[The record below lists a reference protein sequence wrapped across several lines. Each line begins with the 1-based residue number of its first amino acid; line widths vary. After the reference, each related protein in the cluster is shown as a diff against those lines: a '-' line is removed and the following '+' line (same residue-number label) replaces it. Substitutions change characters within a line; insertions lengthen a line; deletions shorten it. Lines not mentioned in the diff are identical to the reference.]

1 MFCNDLDIRS
11 DDYPEKINGGGGNV
25 MNVIGYVRVSTSGQ
39 AKDGYSLS
47 YQQDEIRSYCQEQGW
62 YLQNIFTDEGI
73 SGAKVDEDALE
84 VDRIGF
90 QSMLTALSTRTY
102 DAVIVLNT
110 SRLWRS
116 DIVKVLVHR
125 EFKRYGV
132 DVKSIEQ
139 PTYSIHKKDP
149 SDFLINGLM
158 ELLDAYQRLEISM
171 KLSRGRNKK
180 AQQGGYAGG
189 RAAFGY
195 KASKGHKAIEIN
207 LNEALAVQRLFE
219 LKELYPDRSLSKL
232 AYQLNYD
239 GFTTQQGKRFTK
251 VQVKRILDRKA
262 FYQGLYL
269 YGDIQAD
276 GLHQAII

>member
-1 MFCNDLDIRS
+1 
-11 DDYPEKINGGGGNV
+11 

-39 AKDGYSLS
+39 AKDGYSLA
-47 YQQDEIRSYCQEQGW
+47 YQQDEIQAYCQQQGW
-62 YLQNIFTDEGI
+62 NLLQVFTDEGI

-90 QSMLTALSTRTY
+90 QDMLAALSTQTI
-102 DAVIVLNT
+102 DAVVVLNT

-125 EFKRYGV
+125 EFKKYGV

-139 PTYSIHKKDP
+139 PSYSIYKKDP

-171 KLSRGRNKK
+171 KLSRGRSKK
-180 AQQGGYAGG
+180 AAQGGYAGG

-195 KASKGHKAIEIN
+195 KAKKGQKVIEVNKAQAN
-207 LNEALAVQRLFE
+207 TVRRLFDIRE
-219 LKELYPDRSLSKL
+219 QNPNWTLTEM
-232 AYQLNYD
+232 AIQMNQE
-239 GFTTQQGKRFTK
+239 GFTTQQGKQFTK
-251 VQVKRILDRKA
+251 VQVKRILDRRE
-262 FYQGLYL
+262 FYEGQYH
-269 YGDIQAD
+269 YGGITAT
-276 GLHQAII
+276 GLHQAIL

>member
-1 MFCNDLDIRS
+1 
-11 DDYPEKINGGGGNV
+11 

-39 AKDGYSLS
+39 AKDGYSLT
-47 YQQDEIRSYCQEQGW
+47 YQKDEIRSYCQEQGW
-62 YLQNIFTDEGI
+62 NLLNVYSDEGI

-90 QSMLTALSTRTY
+90 QSMLSALATRTY
-102 DAVIVLNT
+102 DAVVVLNT

-125 EFKRYGV
+125 EFKKYGV
-132 DVKSIEQ
+132 DVKSIDQ
-139 PTYSIHKKDP
+139 PTYSIFKRDP

-158 ELLDAYQRLEISM
+158 ELLDAYQRLEICM

-180 AQQGGYAGG
+180 AEQGGYAGG

-195 KASKGHKAIEIN
+195 KARKGNKAIEVNEKQAQAVIRLFDIREQYPSWTLERIASA
-207 LNEALAVQRLFE
+207 LNEE
-219 LKELYPDRSLSKL
+219 
-232 AYQLNYD
+232 
-239 GFTTQQGKRFTK
+239 GFTTQQGKMFTK
-251 VQVKRILDRKA
+251 VQVKRILDRKSL
-262 FYQGLYL
+262 YQGLYR
-269 YGDIQAD
+269 YGGIEAE

>member
-1 MFCNDLDIRS
+1 
-11 DDYPEKINGGGGNV
+11 
-25 MNVIGYVRVSTSGQ
+25 MNVIGYIRVSTSGQ
-39 AKDGYSLS
+39 AKDGYSLA
-47 YQQDEIRSYCQEQGW
+47 YQQDEIRSYCQAHGW
-62 YLQNIFTDEGI
+62 NLKDIFTDEGI
-73 SGAKVDEDALE
+73 SGAKVDEAALE
-84 VDRIGF
+84 VDRVGF
-90 QSMLTALSTRTY
+90 QNLLSVLTTRDY
-102 DAVIVLNT
+102 DTVVVLNT

-125 EFKRYGV
+125 EFKKYGV

-139 PTYSIHKKDP
+139 PTYSIYKKDP

-195 KASKGHKAIEIN
+195 KAKKGQKAIEIN
-207 LNEALAVQRLFE
+207 LDEASAVQRVFE
-219 LKELYPDRSLSKL
+219 LKELFPDWSLSQL
-232 AYQLNYD
+232 AYQMNYD
-239 GFTTQQGKRFTK
+239 RFTTAQGKKFTK
-251 VQVKRILDRKA
+251 VQVKRILDRKE

-269 YGDIQAD
+269 YGDIKAE
-276 GLHQAII
+276 GMHQAII

>member
-1 MFCNDLDIRS
+1 M
-11 DDYPEKINGGGGNV
+11 K
-25 MNVIGYVRVSTSGQ
+25 VIGYVRVSTSGQ

-47 YQQDEIRSYCQEQGW
+47 YQQDEIRFYCEQQGW
-62 YLQNIFTDEGI
+62 DLQDIFTDEGI
-73 SGAKVDEDALE
+73 SGAKIDEDALE

-90 QSMLTALSTRTY
+90 QTMLAAIAAQDV
-102 DAVIVLNT
+102 DAVVVLNT

-116 DIVKVLVHR
+116 DIVKVIVHR
-125 EFKRYGV
+125 EFKKYGV

-139 PTYSIHKKDP
+139 PTYSIYKKDP

-195 KASKGHKAIEIN
+195 KAKKGQKAIEIN
-207 LNEALAVQRLFE
+207 LDEALAVQRVFE
-219 LKELYPDRSLSKL
+219 LKELFPDWSLSQL
-232 AYQLNYD
+232 AYQMND
-239 GFTTQQGKRFTK
+239 DRFTTAQGKKFTK
-251 VQVKRILDRKA
+251 VQIKRILDRRPL
-262 FYQGLYL
+262 YEGMYL
-269 YGDIQAD
+269 YGGIEAD

>member
-1 MFCNDLDIRS
+1 
-11 DDYPEKINGGGGNV
+11 
-25 MNVIGYVRVSTSGQ
+25 MNIIGYVRVSTQGQ

-62 YLQNIFTDEGI
+62 NLLHIFTDEGI
-73 SGAKVDEDALE
+73 SGAKIDEEALE

-90 QSMLTALSTRTY
+90 QNMLTAIAAQDV
-102 DAVIVLNT
+102 DAVVVLNT

-125 EFKRYGV
+125 EFKKHGV
-132 DVKSIEQ
+132 DVRSIEQ
-139 PTYSIHKKDP
+139 PTYSIYKKDP

-189 RAAFGY
+189 RVAFGY
-195 KASKGHKAIEIN
+195 KAKKGQKAIEIN
-207 LNEALAVQRLFE
+207 LDEATAVQRLFE
-219 LKELYPDRSLSKL
+219 LKELFPDWSLSQL
-232 AYQLNYD
+232 AYQMNDD
-239 GFTTQQGKRFTK
+239 GFTTQQGKKFTK
-251 VQVKRILDRKA
+251 VQIKRILDRRPL
-262 FYQGLYL
+262 YEGTYL
-269 YGDIQAD
+269 YGGIEAN

>member
-1 MFCNDLDIRS
+1 MT
-11 DDYPEKINGGGGNV
+11 
-25 MNVIGYVRVSTSGQ
+25 MNVIGYIRVSTQGQ
-39 AKDGYSLS
+39 AKDGYSLA
-47 YQQDEIRSYCQEQGW
+47 YQQDEIRFYCEAQGW
-62 YLQNIFTDEGI
+62 NLLQVFSDEGM
-73 SGAKVDEDALE
+73 SGAKVDEDTLE
-84 VDRIGF
+84 VDRSGF
-90 QSMLTALSTRTY
+90 QDMLSALSAQTT
-102 DAVIVLNT
+102 DAVVVLNT

-125 EFKRYGV
+125 EFKKYGV

-139 PTYSIHKKDP
+139 PTYSIDKKDP

-195 KASKGHKAIEIN
+195 KAKKGQKEIEIN
-207 LNEALAVQRLFE
+207 LEEALAVQRIFE
-219 LKELYPDRSLSKL
+219 LKELFPNWSLSEL
-232 AYQLNYD
+232 AYQMNYD
-239 GFTTQQGKRFTK
+239 GFQTQQGKRFTK
-251 VQVKRILDRKA
+251 VQIKRILDRKA

-269 YGDIQAD
+269 YGNIQAE
-276 GLHQAII
+276 GVHQAIL

>member
-1 MFCNDLDIRS
+1 
-11 DDYPEKINGGGGNV
+11 

-39 AKDGYSLS
+39 AKDGYSLA

-62 YLQNIFTDEGI
+62 NLQDIFTDEGI

-90 QSMLTALSTRTY
+90 QSMLAALATRDY
-102 DAVIVLNT
+102 DAVVVLNT

-125 EFKRYGV
+125 EFKKYGV

-139 PTYSIHKKDP
+139 PTYSIYKKDP

-171 KLSRGRNKK
+171 KLSRGRSKK

-195 KASKGHKAIEIN
+195 KANKGQKSIAV
-207 LNEALAVQRLFE
+207 NERQALAVKRLFDIREQYPSWTLTE
-219 LKELYPDRSLSKL
+219 L
-232 AYQLNYD
+232 AAQLNVE
-239 GFTTQQGKRFTK
+239 GFTTQQGKPFGK
-251 VQVKRILDRKA
+251 VQVKRILDRRE
-262 FYQGLYL
+262 FYRGLYH
-269 YGDIQAD
+269 YGGIEVE